1 MCALQSVDIVLFV
14 GFRGAFDFLSRVSS
28 SPAHVISALAVKDG
42 KSGERTPSG
51 TRPTQPSSGSHFL
64 IVPWHFFVRIL
75 PCPHPREK
83 KIAGATI

>member
-28 SPAHVISALAVKDG
+28 SPAHVISALAVKDV
-42 KSGERTPSG
+42 KSGERTPTG
-51 TRPTQPSSGSHFL
+51 PPDAASSGS
-64 IVPWHFFVRIL
+64 HFFVRIL